1 MTQEEAI
8 RAAEQLGKSPAARW
22 IGNKLVGGV
31 LLQKCMRCGT
41 EQTLELPAKI
51 SRPADVPAGF
61 DEKLYAWKRDFQIAH
76 ESCPEPE
83 GETS

>member
-1 MTQEEAI
+1 MNQDEAL
-8 RAAEQLGKSPAARW
+8 RAAEQLARSPAARW

-31 LLQKCMRCGT
+31 LIQKCTRCGA

-51 SRPADVPAGF
+51 GRPSDVPVGF

-76 ESCPEPE
+76 EGCPDPE
-83 GETS
+83 ELS